1 MLWTRIPACV
11 TIPHMAQTLPIHSPI
26 VPGSGKALLTVD
38 DLAVAFATDAGD
50 ALAVD
55 GVSFELGR
63 GETLCLVGESG
74 CGKSATAMSVL
85 RLIPS
90 PPGRIAGGTVVFDGL
105 DLTRLPE
112 KALQSIRGDRI
123 GMVFQEPM
131 TALNPV
137 FRIGDQIAEPL
148 RMHRNMPK
156 AEAYDRAAALLDEV
170 GIPNAVSRLRDFP
183 HQMSGGMRQR
193 AMIAMAVACQPELV
207 IADEPTTALDV
218 TVQSQVLRLLTR
230 LTRDKGNSLL
240 LITHDLGVVYETADR
255 VAVMYSG
262 KIVEQGRVAEVFAD
276 PRHPYTRGL
285 MLSRPRLDP
294 AGRHERLPSI
304 RGVVPS
310 PLNRPQGCAFRDRC
324 DLAFDKCSQPP
335 PFTAFA
341 SDRFCRCWLA

>member
-1 MLWTRIPACV
+1 
-11 TIPHMAQTLPIHSPI
+11 MAANDFSPPDN
-26 VPGSGKALLTVD
+26 VLLRVD
-38 DLAVAFATDAGD
+38 DLAVSFATDMGD
-50 ALAVD
+50 SMAVD
-55 GVSFELGR
+55 GVSFVLR
-63 GETLCLVGESG
+63 KGEVFSLVGESG

-90 PPGRIAGGTVVFDGL
+90 PPGRIARGTVVFEGK
-105 DLTRLPE
+105 DLTRMPE
-112 KALQSIRGDRI
+112 RDLEHIRGNRI

-148 RMHRNMPK
+148 RTHRGMGK
-156 AEAYDRAAALLDEV
+156 QDAYAKAAALLDEA
-170 GIPNAVSRLRDFP
+170 GIPDAVKRLRDFP
-183 HQMSGGMRQR
+183 HQLSGGMRQR
-193 AMIAMAVACQPELV
+193 AMIAMAVACEPELI

-262 KIVEQGRVAEVFAD
+262 KIVEEAPVRVLFAG
-276 PRHPYTRGL
+276 PSHPYTRGL
-285 MLSRPRLDP
+285 MASRPRLDP

-304 RGVVPS
+304 RGVVPA
-310 PLNRPQGCAFRDRC
+310 PLARPEGCAFRDRC
-324 DLAFDKCSQPP
+324 DLSVDQCRRVPP
-335 PFTAFA
+335 VKDIGP
-341 SDRFCRCWLA
+341 DHRCRCWLA